1 MGEPPLFI
9 EFQGKTAKVIGFQE
23 FKSEWRRRVKTAQHY
38 RQQGRKLP
46 QVFYVLLGK
55 PGVGKSQISQDL
67 AKALKRPIQ
76 IINVGGMDDGGELEG
91 KRATL
96 QSANYGKMMEAFAER
111 SYLAEI
117 TLEDLKREIEEI
129 KTRRETINPGTDEQ
143 KVIVVERKEATLTE

>member
-23 FKSEWRRRVKTAQHY
+23 FKAEWRRRVKTAQHY
-38 RQQGRKLP
+38 RKQGRKLP

-96 QSANYGKMMEAFAER
+96 QSANYGKMMEAFVER
-111 SYLAEI
+111 SSLAEI
-117 TLEDLKREIEEI
+117 TIEDLQQEIQEI
-129 KTRRETINPGTDEQ
+129 KTHWEKQGKKLVAIP
-143 KVIVVERKEATLTE
+143 RKEETLTE